1 MSTEPAGPAAP
12 TGASPA
18 APPAPLQVH
27 VRHRT
32 ADADALRAAYAVSR
46 RDLAGTPGLTGLSL
60 LRQTAAPDAWVL
72 VMSWTDRAAYEAWE
86 SGPDHK
92 AYRSPMRAF
101 QDRAHPD
108 GHYTVFEGLPGDA
121 VPGADAATPGPVPT
135 PAG

>member
-1 MSTEPAGPAAP
+1 MSTEPAAPAAP
-12 TGASPA
+12 SPA
-18 APPAPLQVH
+18 APHVPFEIH

-60 LRQTAAPDAWVL
+60 LRQTTAPDAWVL
-72 VMSWTDRAAYEAWE
+72 VMSWTGRAAYEAWE

-108 GHYTVFEGLPGDA
+108 GHYTVYEGLPDA
-121 VPGADAATPGPVPT
+121 PTPGPVPT

>member
-1 MSTEPAGPAAP
+1 MSTEPAAPAAP
-12 TGASPA
+12 SPA
-18 APPAPLQVH
+18 APFEIH

-72 VMSWTDRAAYEAWE
+72 VMSWTGRAAYEAWE

-108 GHYTVFEGLPGDA
+108 GHYTVYEGLPDA
-121 VPGADAATPGPVPT
+121 PTPGPVPT